1 MPKPAAAPPTDLA
14 WKACAVSTALEVM
27 GGRWKA
33 VILFYLLGGTRR
45 FSEIQR
51 YLPGV
56 SQRVLTQ
63 QLRELEADGV
73 LHREVYPE
81 VPPRVEYS
89 LTDFGRT
96 LREPLLALRDWGEQ
110 HRQQVAAL
118 RLP

>member
-1 MPKPAAAPPTDLA
+1 MPKPHHPETEARA

-51 YLPGV
+51 YLSGV

-89 LTDFGRT
+89 LTEFGHS
-96 LREPLLALRDWGEQ
+96 LRGPLLALRDWGEQ

-118 RLP
+118 RQP